1 MGKQGSSSK
10 KGSCLIKC
18 LIILAVIIMF
28 SFIIAFGWIAGVIW
42 LIFFRKRMNADSK
55 KQKKYTIGVSIASAL
70 SLLFFVYAIVTA
82 PPSPTSLVLSSPMNG
97 QNLEINSDYTID
109 VQYEPENASLSAVK
123 YEINNPS
130 LASITTDPDNPSFLT
145 LHTNGEGSITVTAQ
159 KGDIESNVLSF
170 DIIDSA
176 RIEQE
181 AAAEAERLRIT
192 EEKKTT
198 DEIVTADI
206 DERESVDADDKLEE
220 PLGFNVMFS
229 KTFRNDATGNWRL
242 ARIAEDIN
250 IEEYAVDYYNN
261 YFESD
266 DEIHIIINFTLNTT
280 TRIAVMGN
288 LLDVSIMEYVDGEEH
303 DAKIACSGTLL
314 NEYHV
319 NIDNGRIEEINAD
332 SSEVTSLDAR
342 ETESEKQTDS
352 TPIDSAAQPVNEN
365 NSQVGETLAGKSS
378 PVPESDAVQTNTD
391 SIQSADS
398 TSSKNGSG
406 SDGSNFN
413 TYDNQSQQQTS
424 DTYVLNTSTH
434 KIHYPHCS
442 SVPKIAPQNYATSNS
457 SVDELKSQ
465 GYTTCGKCF

>member
-18 LIILAVIIMF
+18 LIILAIIIMF
-28 SFIIAFGWIAGVIW
+28 SFIIAFGWIAGAVW
-42 LIFFRKRMNADSK
+42 LIFFRKRMNADSQ
-55 KQKKYTIGVSIASAL
+55 KQKKYTIGVSIASTL

-82 PPSPTSLVLSSPMNG
+82 PPSPTSLVLSSPMGG
-97 QNLEINSDYTID
+97 QNLEIDSDYTID
-109 VQYEPENASLSAVK
+109 VQYEPENASLSTVT
-123 YEINNPS
+123 YEINDPS
-130 LASITTDPDNPSFLT
+130 LASITTDPNNPSVLT

-159 KGDIESNVLSF
+159 KGDIESNSLSF
-170 DIIDSA
+170 DIIDSV
-176 RIEQE
+176 RIKQE
-181 AAAEAERLRIT
+181 AATETEMLRID
-192 EEKKTT
+192 EKETAT

-206 DERESVDADDKLEE
+206 DESESIDAEDKLEE

-229 KTFRNDATGNWRL
+229 NTYHNDTTGNWRL
-242 ARIAEDIN
+242 ARIADDIS

-266 DEIHIIINFTLNTT
+266 DEIHVIVNFTLNTT
-280 TRIAVMGN
+280 TKIAVIGN
-288 LLDVSIMEYVDGEEH
+288 LLDVSITEYVDGEEH
-303 DAKIACSGTLL
+303 DAKVACSGTLL
-314 NEYHV
+314 NEYHI
-319 NIDNGRIEEINAD
+319 NIDNGKIEDFNTD

-342 ETESEKQTDS
+342 ETESEKQADS
-352 TPIDSAAQPVNEN
+352 T
-365 NSQVGETLAGKSS
+365 
-378 PVPESDAVQTNTD
+378 VPESDTIQTSTD
-391 SIQSADS
+391 SIQPADNN
-398 TSSKNGSG
+398 SSQNGSNSG
-406 SDGSNFN
+406 GSNFN

-424 DTYVLNTSTH
+424 DTYVLNTNTH